1 MRRVVTKHNKVT
13 PAPAGAF
20 VEVVRDAGSSKES
33 QTQYLPLSEVGAAPA
48 GTINPVVPSGA
59 LQELTGTG
67 ALADISLSGVVTTID
82 TTGVA
87 STNLPV
93 GTSTGQLKTIRMVG
107 DIGDCTVTVAGT
119 QVASFILNDVGD
131 ELQLM
136 WDGNG
141 WIVLDNVNLITGLT
155 AVIVTMV

>member
-1 MRRVVTKHNKVT
+1 MRRVVTKHNKVAAL
-13 PAPAGAF
+13 PVGAF
-20 VEVVRDAGSSKES
+20 VEVVREAGSDKES
-33 QTQYLPLSEVGAAPA
+33 RTEYLPADLIGVAPA
-48 GTINPVVPSGA
+48 GAESPLIPSGA

-67 ALADISLSGVVTTID
+67 ALAAISLSGLVTTID

-87 STNLPV
+87 STTLGV
-93 GTSTGQLKTIRMVG
+93 GTTNGQLKTIRMVG
-107 DIGDCTVTVAGT
+107 DIGDCTVAVSGD

-141 WIVLDNVNLITGLT
+141 WIVLDNVNLISGLT
-155 AVIVTMV
+155 AVVVTMV